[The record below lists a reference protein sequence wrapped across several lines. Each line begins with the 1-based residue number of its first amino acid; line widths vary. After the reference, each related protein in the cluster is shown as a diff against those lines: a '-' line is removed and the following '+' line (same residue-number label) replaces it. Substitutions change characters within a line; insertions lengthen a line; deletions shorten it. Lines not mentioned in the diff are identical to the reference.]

1 MHDSWEVL
9 PDIFLFRIIG
19 VNDTYF
25 IQTYEGYNHN
35 GGRLHWFISGKR
47 YRVLLAGRRKHFVK
61 EQQVKAM
68 KKRLEEAE
76 NFYGSIRKSKV

>member
-1 MHDSWEVL
+1 MGNKQWEHFSEKGV
-9 PDIFLFRIIG
+9 FLFRIIG
-19 VNDTYF
+19 GNDTYF

-76 NFYGSIRKSKV
+76 NFYVKYSQ